1 MDENQERIKKMY
13 LRINSE
19 PNDHEMSPPPPKDRE
34 MLLPPPKKGKTKTFT
49 LDEDQVKKLEEW
61 QSHIKA
67 IYGSYGNYEYT
78 FSSNGLGQI
87 VTVHSELA
95 DIELD
100 LTDVDSW

>member
-13 LRINSE
+13 LRINGE
-19 PNDHEMSPPPPKDRE
+19 VTDREMVPPPPKQV
-34 MLLPPPKKGKTKTFT
+34 KTKTFT
-49 LDEDQVKKLEEW
+49 LNEDQVKKLEEW

-78 FSSNGLGQI
+78 FSSSGIGQI
-87 VTVHSELA
+87 VVVYSELA
-95 DIELD
+95 DTELD